1 MTVAEP
7 VRCRLPVLAGQGK
20 SPCVAALER
29 PPQPLHDLTLICTRT
44 CPFACLHAGPAL
56 KHAPS

>member
-56 KHAPS
+56 